1 MEAAKMS
8 SVRSVFVA
16 AAVLGMVTSGATL
29 AQTTAPPSSTSSKVE
44 DVSKWTSKQWD
55 RAKAKWAK
63 EKDKWDDCQKQ
74 SEDQNLKGRKSWS
87 FLASCMTPAS
97 TASKIDDVSQ
107 WTSQQW
113 NRAKAKWEKETEK
126 WADCQR
132 QSKDQNLTGRKSWSF
147 LASCMTSG

>member
-55 RAKAKWAK
+55 RAKAKWAEEK
-63 EKDKWDDCQKQ
+63 EKWADCQKQ

-87 FLASCMTPAS
+87 FLASCMMPAS
-97 TASKIDDVSQ
+97 TSAKIDDVSQ
-107 WTSQQW
+107 LTSLQW
-113 NRAKAKWEKETEK
+113 NRAKAKWEKEPEK
-126 WADCQR
+126 WVDFQR
-132 QSKDQNLTGRKSWSF
+132 Q
-147 LASCMTSG
+147 

>member
-8 SVRSVFVA
+8 SVRSIFVA
-16 AAVLGMVTSGATL
+16 AAIRGMVTSGATL

-55 RAKAKWAK
+55 RAKAKRAEEK
-63 EKDKWDDCQKQ
+63 EKWADCQKH

-107 WTSQQW
+107 WTSRQW

-126 WADCQR
+126 WADCHR
-132 QSKDQNLTGRKSWSF
+132 QSTDQNLTGRKSWSF

>member
-1 MEAAKMS
+1 MS

-29 AQTTAPPSSTSSKVE
+29 AQTAAPPSSTSSKVE

-55 RAKAKWAK
+55 RAKAKWAE
-63 EKDKWDDCQKQ
+63 EKDKRDDCRQQ
-74 SEDQNLKGRKSWS
+74 SENQNLTGRKSWS

-97 TASKIDDVSQ
+97 TSSKIDDVSQ
-107 WTSQQW
+107 WTSRQW
-113 NRAKAKWEKETEK
+113 NRAKAKWENETEK
-126 WADCQR
+126 WADCHR